1 MGESLKRWNYQVL
14 MLVQALVGAVSPNF
28 RMVAISLE
36 DGEWVTRFYLEEY
49 DEEDVD
55 EVEEVMCQYAAYQ
68 EGELRSRYE
77 VLVGSGRL
85 PGYSEVGRVVYRR
98 RESIGS

>member
-1 MGESLKRWNYQVL
+1 MSESLKGWNYQVL

-28 RMVAISLE
+28 RMVSISFE
-36 DGEWVTRFYLEEY
+36 GEEWVTRFYLEEY

-55 EVEEVMCQYAAYQ
+55 EVVDVMCQYAAYQ
-68 EGELRSRYE
+68 DGDLKSRYE

-85 PGYSEVGRVVYRR
+85 PGYSEVGRVAYRR
-98 RESIGS
+98 RERIGS